1 MLGDKSRVD
10 ARYCMPLTLRKADL
24 WEAKKMTF
32 KNAEVMIFVEIMLAS
47 TMNAVFVAFFALLT
61 STFQEPCR
69 TPRRGSCSSSPTRGS
84 SNADRVFGNHRV
96 QPTQTACAH

>member
-47 TMNAVFVAFFALLT
+47 VNAGEKVIRFSRSRPEPVIQREPRLT
-61 STFQEPCR
+61 
-69 TPRRGSCSSSPTRGS
+69 GTR
-84 SNADRVFGNHRV
+84 
-96 QPTQTACAH
+96 